1 MTEFWL
7 ILAAL
12 LIGIPGALFIVMQ
25 INAAHRRQVMA
36 YEWNSAEVIRRGQRL
51 DQLEKLTKDAQ
62 KKIAELTKENFEL
75 RAQVAKLERL
85 ATAAIQA
92 PAPDDKTF
100 SVAVFNQEVRRA
112 HMMGQKH
119 RNLDDKWAEI
129 NYEDVSAANEDAVR
143 KKMLRKYPPERGFVI
158 ESVTLKR

>member
-1 MTEFWL
+1 
-7 ILAAL
+7 
-12 LIGIPGALFIVMQ
+12 
-25 INAAHRRQVMA
+25 MA